1 MFKGNAGFVT
11 KFFIT
16 EREVAV
22 HENCRNSSE
31 QLNTAFRERT
41 RSAIA
46 KAAGEDISRFSE
58 KTNISVVRINRIFDS
73 DS

>member
-1 MFKGNAGFVT
+1 MST
-11 KFFIT
+11 SRSRI
-16 EREVAV
+16 
-22 HENCRNSSE
+22 NSSE

-58 KTNISVVRINRIFDS
+58 KTNNSVVRSNRIFDS

>member
-1 MFKGNAGFVT
+1 MLDFGQVKSERNFLSGNL
-11 KFFIT
+11 
-16 EREVAV
+16 R
-22 HENCRNSSE
+22 RNSSE